1 MMQSEAPRR
10 PVREPVFNLPGAVL
24 GMLLALGAIHLLR
37 TLVLADE
44 TDLEL
49 LLDLAVIPARWTL
62 ALDASRA
69 AEILSAAGA
78 GAEEE
83 SLRSALANFVVTGG
97 GAHPWTG
104 LTYAFLHGSWTHLL
118 LNGVWFA
125 AFATPVARRLGA
137 LRLLG
142 LAAACAVA
150 GALAHTLVHPLS
162 VVPMI
167 GASAVVSGMMAAATR
182 FIFAPP
188 PAFSWIPTAPHAR
201 SRQSLVELVA
211 NPRAALF
218 LGVWFLTNL
227 GFGLFAA
234 PLGVVD
240 AGIAWEAHIG
250 GFVAGL
256 LLLPALDRVSSAQ
269 DPQGLA

>member
-1 MMQSEAPRR
+1 MQSEAPRR

-24 GMLLALGAIHLLR
+24 AMLLALGAIHLLR

-69 AEILSAAGA
+69 AEVLSAAGD
-78 GAEEE
+78 EE
-83 SLRSALANFVVTGG
+83 SLRSALANYVVTGGG

-125 AFATPVARRLGA
+125 AFATPVERRLGA
-137 LRLLG
+137 LRFLG

-150 GALAHTLVHPLS
+150 GALAHALVHPLS
-162 VVPMI
+162 VVPKI

-188 PAFSWIPTAPHAR
+188 PAFSWMPTAPHAR
-201 SRQSLVELVA
+201 PRQSLVELVA

-218 LGVWFLTNL
+218 LGVLFLTNL

-256 LLLPALDRVSSAQ
+256 LLLPALDTVSSEQ